1 MKTRSILYGLISA
14 LLLLGFYFII
24 LTLVSG
30 WSFTLKQ
37 FDKNW
42 YYIILLSIGFGI
54 QIGLYTYI
62 RCHPEFISG
71 SGMLKS
77 PKGISHFMEARV
89 QHDKNGKVIAVS
101 GTTSTAAMISC
112 CSHYLV
118 NILPVLGITGV
129 VTFVSQ
135 YQTQLF
141 WVGIVSNL
149 AGIVYMISKVLKIR
163 SSIRKET

>member
-1 MKTRSILYGLISA
+1 MKIIAKPIIFG
-14 LLLLGFYFII
+14 LLGMAGLLGLYFII

-37 FDKNW
+37 FDENW
-42 YYIILLSIGFGI
+42 YYIVLLSFGFGI
-54 QIGLYTYI
+54 QIGLYTY
-62 RCHPEFISG
+62 
-71 SGMLKS
+71 LKNMVHS
-77 PKGISHFMEARV
+77 QGGGRIV
-89 QHDKNGKVIAVS
+89 AVS

-118 NILPVLGITGV
+118 NILPVLGITGI

-141 WVGIVSNL
+141 WVGIIANL
-149 AGIVYMISKVLKIR
+149 AGVIYMGRKVAKVRKAVLKIDD
-163 SSIRKET
+163 RK